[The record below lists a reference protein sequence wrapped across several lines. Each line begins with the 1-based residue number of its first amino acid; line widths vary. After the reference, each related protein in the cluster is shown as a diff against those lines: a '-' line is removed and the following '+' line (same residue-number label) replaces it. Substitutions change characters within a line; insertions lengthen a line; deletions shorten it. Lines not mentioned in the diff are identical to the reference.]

1 MMQFR
6 KLTLAVMCGLF
17 ALPAVFGQA
26 TDGSV
31 TGAVLDPS
39 GAAVVG
45 ATVTAQNIATGVRAS
60 DKTDSAGSYRIDHL
74 LVGSYSLTATSTGF
88 STKTLDK
95 VAIELNKIATVN
107 IKLEVGNISQ
117 VVEISETAAAIDT
130 STAQVA
136 NSYTSQMT
144 NDLAITANPAGGV
157 LNLSLLG
164 AGVGSSGGVGIGI
177 GPSIGG
183 QRPRNN
189 SFNIEGIDNNRKD
202 VTGPVVSVPNDAVA
216 EFTVLQNQFSAEYGH
231 SSGGQFN
238 SVLDNGTNNIH
249 GGIWEYLENRNLNA
263 IDQNFARL
271 YPVGPVPQNPRFDQ
285 NRLGAKIGGPIKKNK
300 LFYFGSYE
308 YNPLGQSPAAGL
320 IYSPTAA
327 GYSALSGIS
336 TFNTAN
342 YNILKTYLPAAPTQ
356 SGSKTI
362 SVCNAPL
369 PISPIGNTAACPA
382 TNQVSIPIGIL
393 PVVAPNFQN
402 VYRYVVSVDYNLS
415 DKDQLRGRYVDNKT
429 ATIDTTAELPV
440 FFTPLPIT
448 GHLGSF
454 AEYHNFSPN
463 VNNEFRLSYNRYNSN
478 YGVPNFQFPG
488 LDQFPNLVFNDLNSV
503 QLGPGPNDPQA
514 TIQNTY
520 SLVDNVSLIRGR
532 HEFKFGID
540 ARDLIAASTFIQR
553 SRGDYE
559 YNNLSNYLH
568 DISPDYIAQ
577 RNVGGRP
584 YSGNQTAFYAFAN
597 DNYKVD
603 SHLTVNIGVRYE
615 FNGVA
620 QSMKLFDLDAAAS
633 TPGLITFA
641 APKSQKGNFA
651 PRIGF
656 AYSPGDSAK
665 TSIRGGFGI
674 AYDQIFDNVGTNATP
689 PQASATVNADPNQY
703 PTGGFLANGGILPTA
718 LAANP
723 TVAQLK
729 ALSTNYLPNQEVGY
743 AINWNFGVQHVF
755 AKDYTLEVR
764 YLGNRGVHLIFQN
777 QLNKVSLVSPS
788 HSLPIFF
795 TAPTAATLDA
805 LPLSLATLQTNS
817 NAANNMWYPYG
828 YTNAITGYLPI
839 GNSSYE
845 GLATEFT
852 KRYSAHVLFKAAYTW
867 SHLIDDSTAEVNS
880 TALTPRRPQ
889 DFQNINAERA
899 TSALD
904 HRNRFT
910 LTSLYDVPWF
920 SGDRNW
926 FKKNIIGNVQF
937 SFVYTAETGELATP
951 QSAVD
956 ANLNGDSATDRV
968 IINPNGGFAN
978 SSTDVTALRAT
989 SGPNAGQ
996 IVAYQANN
1004 PYALYV
1010 RAAAGMYANSGRNLL
1025 LMPAIN
1031 NLDFNAVKVFTVRE
1045 GMKFELRAD
1054 FFNGLN
1060 HPQYTA
1066 GAVNNTNQ
1074 TQRVGLTTPLTPGN
1088 ALFDAW
1094 DQVLSSHP
1102 RNIQVGAK
1110 LTF

>member
-1 MMQFR
+1 MKHIR
-6 KLTLAVMCGLF
+6 VLTFAVMCGLL
-17 ALPAVFGQA
+17 ALPSAFGQA
-26 TDGSV
+26 TDGSI
-31 TGAVLDPS
+31 TGTVLDPS
-39 GAAVVG
+39 GAAVTG
-45 ATVTAQNIATGVRAS
+45 ATVTAQNLATGVKAS
-60 DKTDSAGSYRIDHL
+60 DKTDSTGTYHIDHL
-74 LVGSYSLTATSTGF
+74 LIGSYSLTTTATGF

-95 VAIELNKIATVN
+95 IAIELNKIATVN
-107 IKLEVGNISQ
+107 VRLEVGNISQ

-136 NSYTSQMT
+136 NTYNSQFT
-144 NDLAITANPAGGV
+144 TDLAITANPAGGV

-164 AGVGSSGGVGIGI
+164 AGVGSSGGVGIGQ

-189 SFNIEGIDNNRKD
+189 NFTIEGIDNNRKD
-202 VTGPVVSVPNDAVA
+202 ITGPVVSVPNDAIA
-216 EFTVLQNQFSAEYGH
+216 EFTLLQNQFSAEYGH

-238 SVLDNGTNNIH
+238 SVLDNGTNGIH
-249 GGIWEYLENRNLNA
+249 GAIWEYLENRDLNA
-263 IDQNFARL
+263 IDQSFARSF
-271 YPVGPVPQNPRFDQ
+271 PGQGNPRYDQ
-285 NRLGAKIGGPIKKNK
+285 NRLGAKIGGPIVKNK

-308 YNPLGQSPAAGL
+308 YNPLGQSPSAGL
-320 IYSPTAA
+320 IYAPTAA
-327 GYSALSGIS
+327 GYSALGNIS
-336 TFNTAN
+336 TFNQN
-342 YNILKTYLPAAPTQ
+342 NLGILKQYLPAAPTQ
-356 SGSKTI
+356 ASGATGTVT
-362 SVCNAPL
+362 VCSAV
-369 PISPIGNTAACPA
+369 SAYAGCPA
-382 TNQVSIPIGIL
+382 TNQVAIPIGIL
-393 PVVAPNFQN
+393 PVSAPSFQN

-429 ATIDTTAELPV
+429 STLDTTAELPV
-440 FFTPLPIT
+440 FYTSLPVT

-454 AEYHNFSPN
+454 SEFHNFSPN
-463 VNNEFRLSYNRYNSN
+463 VNNEFRLSYNRYSN
-478 YGVPNFQFPG
+478 NHTVPDFKFPG
-488 LDQFPNLVFNDLNSV
+488 LDQFPNLNFLDLGPQGL
-503 QLGPGPNDPQA
+503 QLGPGPNNPQA

-520 SLVDNVSLIRGR
+520 SLVDNISWIKGR

-553 SRGDYE
+553 VRGDYE
-559 YNNLSNYLH
+559 YTNLSDYLH
-568 DISPDYIAQ
+568 DMFPNYIAQ

-597 DNYKVD
+597 DNYKVN
-603 SHLTVNIGVRYE
+603 SHLTLNLGVRYE

-620 QSMKLFDLDAAAS
+620 QSMQLFDLDKAAS
-633 TPGLITFA
+633 TPGVITFA

-656 AYSPGDSAK
+656 AYSPGNNAT
-665 TSIRGGFGI
+665 TSFRGGFGI

-689 PQASATVNADPNQY
+689 PQASATVNAPTPNDPNSV
-703 PTGGFLANGGILPTA
+703 GFLTNGGILPTA

-764 YLGNRGVHLIFQN
+764 YLGNRGVHLLFQN
-777 QLNKVSLVSPS
+777 QLNKVALVNGTTN
-788 HSLPIFF
+788 LPYFF
-795 TAPTAATLDA
+795 TAPSAATLNA
-805 LPLSLATLQTNS
+805 LPLALNQLTTNES
-817 NAANNMWYPYG
+817 INNNMWYQYG
-828 YTNAITGYLPI
+828 YTGAITGYLPI

-845 GLATEFT
+845 GLATEIS
-852 KRYSAHVLFKAAYTW
+852 KRYSAHLTFKGAYTW

-880 TALTPRRPQ
+880 TTLTPRRPD

-910 LTSLYDVPWF
+910 LTTLYEVPWF
-920 SGDRNW
+920 AGDTNW
-926 FKKNIIGNVQF
+926 FKKNILGNFQL

-956 ANLNGDSATDRV
+956 SNLNGDSAGDRV
-968 IINPNGGFAN
+968 VINPNGGFAN
-978 SSTDVTALRAT
+978 SSSGVTKLLAT
-989 SGPNAGQ
+989 AGPNAGQ
-996 IVAYQANN
+996 VVGYMVNN
-1004 PYALYV
+1004 PYALYIQ
-1010 RAAAGMYANSGRNLL
+1010 AQPGMYANSGRNI
-1025 LMPAIN
+1025 LMTPAIN
-1031 NLDFNAVKVFTVRE
+1031 NLDFNVVKVFTIRE
-1045 GMKFELRAD
+1045 KTKFELRAD

-1074 TQRVGLTTPLTPGN
+1074 TQHVGLTGPLTPGN
-1088 ALFDAW
+1088 PQFDAW
-1094 DQVLSSHP
+1094 NQVFGSNP

-1110 LTF
+1110 LMF